1 MRPDATVPL
10 GRTALAVTQLGLGT
24 GSLAPVGDA
33 PPDEDS
39 YAVVERAWELGVRFF
54 DTAPLYGHGE
64 SERRLGR
71 ALADKPRDEFVLATK
86 VGRLLRPEPVF
97 NFSFDG
103 VLRSFEESLER
114 LGLDRVD
121 IVHIHDPDDHLDEA
135 IAGAYPALDRLR
147 SEGTITAVGAGM
159 NSAEPLV
166 RLANEAEFDCFL
178 LAGRYTLLDRS
189 GAEELLPLCER
200 RDIGIVAG
208 GPYNSGV
215 LARPRPGATY
225 DYAPAAPEVIE
236 RAQRLEQVCLRHGV
250 PLMAAAIQFP
260 LDHPAIASVVTG
272 ACTVAE
278 LEENV
283 RMLETPVPDATWEEL
298 AAV

>member
-24 GSLAPVGDA
+24 GFLAPVGDA
-33 PPDEDS
+33 PPEEDS

-97 NFSFDG
+97 DFSFDG

-147 SEGTITAVGAGM
+147 SEGTISAVGAGM

-215 LARPRPGATY
+215 LARPRPGVTY

-236 RAQRLEQVCLRHGV
+236 RARRLEQVCLRHGV

-260 LDHPAIASVVTG
+260 LGHPAIASVVTG